1 MENMKINFDKIY
13 DKVADG
19 NITQTRLVDAK
30 IPKNI
35 ISPEEKDICI
45 FLYTIF
51 QYYLEKAV
59 ELISVKD
66 DLDRKEKG
74 KKILISLLNNS
85 FLNNFK
91 SNRVVSSCLNG
102 ILNYYLGQYQFE
114 VEELSESEK
123 YYLKALDHF
132 NTLPIVIKIRY
143 VNIYQQIYNNLGI
156 VFSNK
161 GDLKKGLQFFGKA
174 EQMYK
179 MFCEL
184 ASFNITNDFNSFM
197 LSCSKDKTNDS
208 CTDKLEFFNFFIDG
222 GLDKKSLEKN
232 YTMTIFYYA
241 QAFTK
246 LEFKKKA
253 IKYCSLTLKRQIES
267 NGIDLKDIIMNCNN
281 LADFYMEN
289 QYFAQAEYVLLAALE
304 ILPKNEDIEEEHR
317 ASVQLH
323 LGKYFLERLKFAVR
337 QTKEQ
342 LWINENDELH
352 SIVNKRI
359 VTFNTLN
366 ISWPKI
372 EDVKDIEQ
380 AKLLFRLSNTQF
392 KKALNFYVLDG
403 YVTEHI
409 NINKFIS
416 QLYKYLTFFETDN
429 NRIFQM
435 LDRRIGLLEPI
446 IKEINPKTFIVQWQE
461 LVLELADI
469 YNEIFQSK
477 YELLRIKQPK
487 QSELIQI
494 NSLAEKALL
503 YYKQL
508 LEYLEA
514 EFVKSEEKTVE
525 ELQTIIT
532 IKLNIARLLSKIT
545 YSDNKKVVS
554 SLASALRIYEDVYK
568 QLKKSD
574 CYKMSD
580 SLADQMKICE
590 EMINLLPSKINKI
603 NSGEEI

>member
-13 DKVADG
+13 DKVTDS
-19 NITQTRLVDAK
+19 NIKQAGLIDAK

-35 ISPEEKDICI
+35 ISPEEKELCI

-59 ELISVKD
+59 ALINTNIKED
-66 DLDRKEKG
+66 PEKKEKG
-74 KKILISLLNNS
+74 KNILVSLLNSS

-91 SNRVVSSCLNG
+91 SNKIISSCLNG
-102 ILNYYLGQYQFE
+102 LLNYYLGLYQFE
-114 VEELSESEK
+114 IEELTECEK
-123 YYLKALDHF
+123 YYLKSLDHF
-132 NTLPIVIKIRY
+132 NTLPVFIKIRY

-161 GDLKKGLQFFGKA
+161 GDFKKGLQYFGKA

-184 ASFNITNDFNSFM
+184 SSFNITNDFNAFM
-197 LSCSKDKTNDS
+197 QNCSKDRSNDS
-208 CTDKLEFFNFFIDG
+208 CTDNLEFFNFFIDG
-222 GLDKKSLEKN
+222 GLDKKTLEKN

-281 LADFYMEN
+281 LAEFYMDN

-304 ILPKNEDIEEEHR
+304 ILPKNEKDEEEYR
-317 ASVQLH
+317 AGVHLH

-342 LWINENDELH
+342 LWISENEELH
-352 SIVNKRI
+352 SVVNKRI

-392 KKALNFYVLDG
+392 KKALSYYVLDG
-403 YVTEHI
+403 YVTDHI
-409 NINKFIS
+409 NINKSIS

-429 NRIFQM
+429 NRIFLM

-446 IKEINPKTFIVQWQE
+446 ITQINPKSYIVQWQ
-461 LVLELADI
+461 V
-469 YNEIFQSK
+469 NK
-477 YELLRIKQPK
+477 Y
-487 QSELIQI
+487 LI
-494 NSLAEKALL
+494 
-503 YYKQL
+503 
-508 LEYLEA
+508 
-514 EFVKSEEKTVE
+514 
-525 ELQTIIT
+525 
-532 IKLNIARLLSKIT
+532 
-545 YSDNKKVVS
+545 
-554 SLASALRIYEDVYK
+554 
-568 QLKKSD
+568 
-574 CYKMSD
+574 
-580 SLADQMKICE
+580 
-590 EMINLLPSKINKI
+590 
-603 NSGEEI
+603 